1 MQRIDG
7 CELDLVGCE
16 EEYKKNVERIVKA
29 NREILVLST
38 LMNRS
43 ICGYDLIKEILIKSN
58 VFLSQG
64 SVYPILYSL
73 EEEGIL
79 FAEFSKGDMR
89 AKKYSFTPEGRI
101 IAQRKL
107 AEFVR
112 AMEDT
117 LELVKATGL
126 CSKTL

>member
-1 MQRIDG
+1 MQKIDE
-7 CELDLVGCE
+7 CERDLGGFE
-16 EEYKKNVERIVKA
+16 EDHKRYMERIVKS
-29 NREILVLST
+29 NREIIVLSA
-38 LMNRS
+38 LMNGS

-79 FAEFSKGDMR
+79 RAEFSKGDMR
-89 AKKYSFTPEGRI
+89 AKKYSFTPEGRN

-107 AEFVR
+107 EEFVR

-117 LELVKATGL
+117 LQLIKM
-126 CSKTL
+126 

>member
-1 MQRIDG
+1 MQKIDG

-16 EEYKKNVERIVKA
+16 EDYKKYVERIVKA

-38 LMNRS
+38 LMDRS

-79 FAEFSKGDMR
+79 RAEFSKGDMR
-89 AKKYSFTPEGRI
+89 AKKYSFTPEGRN

-107 AEFVR
+107 VEFVK